1 MALNEGC
8 STMSMSGRSNL
19 PPIEGLTEQDRRSI
33 HYYNLYPNLLLGLAP
48 DHVLV
53 HIAWPLA
60 PGRTRVVCDWL
71 FASAAMGSA
80 EFDSSDIVEFWDL
93 TNRQDWQLCET
104 VQAAARSRAARPG
117 PYRPSEVCVHAF
129 DKWFVATLGTRLTE
143 LAG

>member
-33 HYYNLYPNLLLGLAP
+33 H
-48 DHVLV
+48 
-53 HIAWPLA
+53 
-60 PGRTRVVCDWL
+60 
-71 FASAAMGSA
+71 
-80 EFDSSDIVEFWDL
+80 
-93 TNRQDWQLCET
+93 
-104 VQAAARSRAARPG
+104 PG
-117 PYRPSEVCVHAF
+117 PYHPSEVCVHAF